1 VHALQLLPLSGQKG
15 LYRGPRPSQ
24 IEAAA
29 PSDARLPFRVLAV
42 SKRFAGQV
50 GISGGGDVG
59 GMFRSDYALIAAISG

>member
-1 VHALQLLPLSGQKG
+1 MRDPCL
-15 LYRGPRPSQ
+15 RW
-24 IEAAA
+24 
-29 PSDARLPFRVLAV
+29 VLAV